1 MKWKLQE
8 HQSTDKKRLYIQDN
22 TGTQLTTEHIYT
34 DKMGGRWWGFSNLF
48 NIPYIRIAY
57 AKNVSDLFATGVT
70 AEDLDRWDA
79 EELALLKSNDSEKYE
94 KLYAIKL
101 ERRKLRQSI
110 VNPLQQ
116 HLALCTIYVLSEEER
131 IDYFDIAEATKKL
144 DIWKLDQEATG
155 FFLNWHTGHILKF
168 TETYKGI
175 SQIALNRV
183 QERG

>member
-8 HQSTDKKRLYIQDN
+8 QQSTDKKRVYIQET

-34 DKMGGRWWGFSNLF
+34 DKMGNKWWGFSNLF
-48 NIPYIRIAY
+48 NVPYIRIAY
-57 AKNVSDLFATGVT
+57 AKQVSDLFTTGVT
-70 AEDLDRWDA
+70 AEDLDRWDD
-79 EELALLKSNDSEKYE
+79 EEIKLLKSSDPEKYE

-101 ERRKLRQSI
+101 ERRKLRQAI
-110 VNPLQQ
+110 VDPVKQ
-116 HLALCTIYVLSEEER
+116 HLALSTIYVLSEEER
-131 IDYFDIAEATKKL
+131 IDYFELEMAERKIAM
-144 DIWKLDQEATG
+144 WKLDQEAVG